1 MGGLWVDYQRTADG
15 FLDLASVKNQAT
27 NIPGLYAAGECEY
40 QYHGANR
47 LGANSLLSC
56 VYAGQVGGPA
66 MVSWARGQKQAA
78 ADLPSGAFD
87 SAEQQWREKFR
98 ALAKRDGPENPYA
111 LWDEMGT
118 LMLENVT
125 IVRTNDKLRMTDGK
139 LLELQERLGNASV
152 LDSGSWSNGPLA
164 FLNQFENMLHL
175 ARVVTLGALHRDES
189 RGAHYK
195 PDFPKRDDE
204 QWLKTTIAIAGPDGP
219 TFRYDPVD
227 TSLLQ
232 PVARKYD

>member
-1 MGGLWVDYQRTADG
+1 
-15 FLDLASVKNQAT
+15 
-27 NIPGLYAAGECEY
+27 
-40 QYHGANR
+40 
-47 LGANSLLSC
+47 
-56 VYAGQVGGPA
+56 

-78 ADLPSGAFD
+78 ADLPSGPFD
-87 SAEQQWREKFR
+87 AAERQWRDKFR
-98 ALAKRDGPENPYA
+98 ELAKRDGPENPYA

-125 IVRTNDKLRMTDGK
+125 IVRSNDKLRMTDGK

-175 ARVVTLGALHRDES
+175 ARVVTLGALQRDES

-195 PDFPKRDDE
+195 PDFPKRGRRAVAQDHDRDR
-204 QWLKTTIAIAGPDGP
+204 GPDGTDLP
-219 TFRYDPVD
+219 LR
-227 TSLLQ
+227 SGRH
-232 PVARKYD
+232 VAAPAGRPQVRLGP